1 MINLNPAI
9 EQKINQFI
17 LKVKLPHQK
26 EATNITQET
35 QKLRDELIQKLGELT
50 FSDSL
55 PSREELEKQII
66 AHTDQLVETI
76 NLLSTGKSSE
86 TPLDTFSQETDSLV
100 ATITALFDANAND
113 ANLPKLKE
121 KITAWQ
127 TKVKD
132 TLVKFSTT
140 VELQQKN
147 ESLIAKLEDNLD
159 KYSSIPEV
167 DEPFEKLVNEFKDNF
182 AQLQV
187 QEESVLFQTLD
198 DLINEIKARDEGI
211 KLNKRIDIL
220 LEKTQEQVAG
230 FTQEL
235 DREVQG
241 ELAKLIKILGMA
253 QVELKNISKPCDIM
267 QVKSVVD
274 AGEMAIKSLTGQ
286 PNIILAQKLRYAAT
300 TGLREIQKG
309 SWFSGL
315 ANFRDNLFH
324 SFKIPTKVLI
334 GLVFALPVNWFIMN
348 FSPVKELLSLPPIIK
363 SSNQNTQGEGN
374 QNTPGEGNQNT
385 QGEGNQNAQGESSQN
400 TQGEGNQNAQGEGNQ
415 NTQGE
420 GNQNTQGEGNQN
432 TQGESS
438 QNAQGESS
446 SNTEDRVI
454 TIIRLMWIT
463 GTLGGGVSLLTR
475 LQDFDNPK
483 NQKYDD
489 DLLPLLI
496 GLTKPILGGSFAFFI
511 LLILNSNIFP
521 IDIRRS
527 TEDKGN
533 DTYLYGLLAMAFVA
547 GFSERLIPDLIS
559 QVEKKVIVEASST
572 GQGLPPAILIAPPR
586 QNLALNGIQEFSIN
600 PVGNYTIT
608 ISPPESGK
616 IDKNTTDAKFTYT
629 APAQG
634 NPGDTITITAT
645 SDSGQTAK
653 ATITLTA

>member
-1 MINLNPAI
+1 MINPNPAI

-17 LKVKLPHQK
+17 LETQNKFSQDKSATLASYQT
-26 EATNITQET
+26 EAKTITQET
-35 QKLRDELIQKLGELT
+35 NNLRDELIQKLGELT
-50 FSDSL
+50 FSDPL

-66 AHTDQLVETI
+66 AHIDQLVETI

-86 TPLDTFSQETDSLV
+86 TPLDTLSQETDSLV
-100 ATITALFDANAND
+100 ATITTLFDANANVP
-113 ANLPKLKE
+113 NLPKLKE
-121 KITAWQ
+121 KLTAWQ

-253 QVELKNISKPCDIM
+253 QEELKNISKPCDIM

-385 QGEGNQNAQGESSQN
+385 QGE
-400 TQGEGNQNAQGEGNQ
+400 
-415 NTQGE
+415 
-420 GNQNTQGEGNQN
+420 
-432 TQGESS
+432 SS

-547 GFSERLIPDLIS
+547 GFSERLIPDLIR
-559 QVEKKVIVEASST
+559 VC
-572 GQGLPPAILIAPPR
+572 
-586 QNLALNGIQEFSIN
+586 
-600 PVGNYTIT
+600 
-608 ISPPESGK
+608 
-616 IDKNTTDAKFTYT
+616 
-629 APAQG
+629 
-634 NPGDTITITAT
+634 
-645 SDSGQTAK
+645 
-653 ATITLTA
+653 

>member
-547 GFSERLIPDLIS
+547 GFSERLIPDLIR
-559 QVEKKVIVEASST
+559 VC
-572 GQGLPPAILIAPPR
+572 
-586 QNLALNGIQEFSIN
+586 
-600 PVGNYTIT
+600 
-608 ISPPESGK
+608 
-616 IDKNTTDAKFTYT
+616 
-629 APAQG
+629 
-634 NPGDTITITAT
+634 
-645 SDSGQTAK
+645 
-653 ATITLTA
+653 

>member
-17 LKVKLPHQK
+17 LKVKLAHQK
-26 EATNITQET
+26 EARDIIQET
-35 QKLRDELIQKLGELT
+35 KNLKDELIQKLGGLT
-50 FSDSL
+50 FSDPLFRLSVA
-55 PSREELEKQII
+55 EELEKQII
-66 AHTDQLVETI
+66 AHTDRLVETI

-86 TPLDTFSQETDSLV
+86 TPLDTLSQETDSLV
-100 ATITALFDANAND
+100 ATITTLFDANANVP
-113 ANLPKLKE
+113 NLPKLKE
-121 KITAWQ
+121 KLTAWQ

-147 ESLIAKLEDNLD
+147 ESLIAKLKDNLD

-167 DEPFEKLVNEFKDNF
+167 DEPFEKLVKEFKDNF

-309 SWFSGL
+309 SWFSY
-315 ANFRDNLFH
+315 ANFKDNFWH

-363 SSNQNTQGEGN
+363 SSNQNTQGECN
-374 QNTPGEGNQNT
+374 QNTPGEGNQN
-385 QGEGNQNAQGESSQN
+385 AQEKN
-400 TQGEGNQNAQGEGNQ
+400 
-415 NTQGE
+415 
-420 GNQNTQGEGNQN
+420 
-432 TQGESS
+432 
-438 QNAQGESS
+438 S
-446 SNTEDRVI
+446 SNTEDGVI

-572 GQGLPPAILIAPPR
+572 GQGLPQAILIAPSMAA
-586 QNLALNGIQEFSIN
+586 LALNGSQEFTIN

-608 ISPPESGK
+608 ISPPDSGK

-634 NPGDTITITAT
+634 NAGDTITITAT

>member
-9 EQKINQFI
+9 EQKINEFI
-17 LKVKLPHQK
+17 LKVKLAHQK
-26 EATNITQET
+26 EATDIIQET
-35 QKLRDELIQKLGELT
+35 KNLKDELIQKLGGLT
-50 FSDSL
+50 FSDPS

-66 AHTDQLVETI
+66 AHTEQLVETI

-100 ATITALFDANAND
+100 TTITIVFDANAND

-121 KITAWQ
+121 KLTAWQ

-140 VELQQKN
+140 VELQKKN
-147 ESLIAKLEDNLD
+147 ESLIAELKDNLD

-167 DEPFEKLVNEFKDNF
+167 DEPFEKLVKEFKDNF

-187 QEESVLFQTLD
+187 QEASVLFQTLD
-198 DLINEIKARDEGI
+198 DLINEIKARDEVI
-211 KLNKRIDIL
+211 KLNQRIDIL
-220 LEKTQEQVAG
+220 LGKTKEQVAG
-230 FTQEL
+230 FPPEL

-241 ELAKLIKILGMA
+241 ELAKLIKILGIA
-253 QVELKNISKPCDIM
+253 QVELMNISKPCDIM

-274 AGEMAIKSLTGQ
+274 AGEIAIKSLTGQ
-286 PNIILAQKLRYAAT
+286 PNIILAQKLRYAAR
-300 TGLREIQKG
+300 TGLRKIPKG
-309 SWFSGL
+309 SKVSGL

-374 QNTPGEGNQNT
+374 QN
-385 QGEGNQNAQGESSQN
+385 AQGESSQN
-400 TQGEGNQNAQGEGNQ
+400 TQGEGNQNA
-415 NTQGE
+415 QGE

-533 DTYLYGLLAMAFVA
+533 NTYLYGLLAMAFVA

-586 QNLALNGIQEFSIN
+586 PNLALNGIQEFSIN

-634 NPGDTITITAT
+634 NPGDKITITAT

-653 ATITLTA
+653 ATVTLTA

>member
-9 EQKINQFI
+9 EQKINEFI
-17 LKVKLPHQK
+17 LKVKLAHQK
-26 EATNITQET
+26 EATDIIQET
-35 QKLRDELIQKLGELT
+35 KNLKGELIQKLGELT
-50 FSDSL
+50 FSDPL

-66 AHTDQLVETI
+66 AHTVQLVETI

-100 ATITALFDANAND
+100 ATITILFDANANVP
-113 ANLPKLKE
+113 NLPKLKE
-121 KITAWQ
+121 KLTAWQ
-127 TKVKD
+127 SKVKD
-132 TLVKFSTT
+132 TLVKFSAT
-140 VELQQKN
+140 VELQKKN
-147 ESLIAKLEDNLD
+147 ESLIAELKNNLD

-167 DEPFEKLVNEFKDNF
+167 DEPFEELVKEFKDNF
-182 AQLQV
+182 AQLQ
-187 QEESVLFQTLD
+187 EASVLFQTLD
-198 DLINEIKARDEGI
+198 DLINEIKARDEVI

-220 LEKTQEQVAG
+220 LGKTKEQVAG
-230 FTQEL
+230 FPPEL

-241 ELAKLIKILGMA
+241 ELAKLIKILGIA
-253 QVELKNISKPCDIM
+253 QVELMNISKPCDIM

-274 AGEMAIKSLTGQ
+274 AGEIAIKSLTGQ

-309 SWFSGL
+309 SCFSGL

-400 TQGEGNQNAQGEGNQ
+400 TQGEGNQNAQGESSQ
-415 NTQGE
+415 NTQGK
-420 GNQNTQGEGNQN
+420 N
-432 TQGESS
+432 
-438 QNAQGESS
+438 S

>member
-17 LKVKLPHQK
+17 LETQNKFSQDKSATLASYQT

-35 QKLRDELIQKLGELT
+35 QNLRDELIQKLGELT
-50 FSDSL
+50 FSDPL

-76 NLLSTGKSSE
+76 NLLSTGKISE
-86 TPLDTFSQETDSLV
+86 TPLDTLSQETDSLV
-100 ATITALFDANAND
+100 TTITTLFDANAND
-113 ANLPKLKE
+113 ANWPKLKE
-121 KITAWQ
+121 KLTAWQ

-140 VELQQKN
+140 VELQKKN
-147 ESLIAKLEDNLD
+147 ESLIAELKDNLS
-159 KYSSIPEV
+159 KYSSV
-167 DEPFEKLVNEFKDNF
+167 DEHFEKLVKEFKDNF
-182 AQLQV
+182 AQLQ
-187 QEESVLFQTLD
+187 EASVLFQTLD
-198 DLINEIKARDEGI
+198 DLINEIKARDEAI
-211 KLNKRIDIL
+211 KLNQRIDIL
-220 LEKTQEQVAG
+220 LEKTKEQVAG
-230 FTQEL
+230 FPPEL

-241 ELAKLIKILGMA
+241 ELAKLIIILGIA
-253 QVELKNISKPCDIM
+253 QVELMNISKPCDIM

-274 AGEMAIKSLTGQ
+274 AGEIAIKSLTDQ
-286 PNIILAQKLRYAAT
+286 PNIRLAQKLRYAAK
-300 TGLREIQKG
+300 TGLRKIQNG
-309 SWFSGL
+309 SGFIF

-324 SFKIPTKVLI
+324 SFRIPTKVLI
-334 GLVFALPVNWFIMN
+334 GLALAFPVNWFIMK
-348 FSPVKELLSLPPIIK
+348 FSPVNELLSLPPVIK
-363 SSNQNTQGEGN
+363 KS
-374 QNTPGEGNQNT
+374 
-385 QGEGNQNAQGESSQN
+385 SSQN
-400 TQGEGNQNAQGEGNQ
+400 TQGEGSQNTQGKNSSNPKDGVITIPPVIKSSSQ

-420 GNQNTQGEGNQN
+420 GSQNTQGEGSQN
-432 TQGESS
+432 TQDG
-438 QNAQGESS
+438 
-446 SNTEDRVI
+446 VI

-463 GTLGGGVSLLTR
+463 GTLGGGVSLLAR

-559 QVEKKVIVEASST
+559 QVEKKVIVEAS
-572 GQGLPPAILIAPPR
+572 
-586 QNLALNGIQEFSIN
+586 
-600 PVGNYTIT
+600 
-608 ISPPESGK
+608 
-616 IDKNTTDAKFTYT
+616 
-629 APAQG
+629 
-634 NPGDTITITAT
+634 
-645 SDSGQTAK
+645 
-653 ATITLTA
+653 

>member
-9 EQKINQFI
+9 EQKINEFI

-26 EATNITQET
+26 EAKNITKET
-35 QKLRDELIQKLGELT
+35 QNLRDELIQKLGELT

-66 AHTDQLVETI
+66 AHTVQLVETI
-76 NLLSTGKSSE
+76 NLLSTGKISE
-86 TPLDTFSQETDSLV
+86 TPLDTLSQETDSLV
-100 ATITALFDANAND
+100 ATITSLFDTNANVP
-113 ANLPKLKE
+113 NLPKLKE
-121 KITAWQ
+121 KLTAWQ
-127 TKVKD
+127 SKVKD
-132 TLVKFSTT
+132 TLVKFSAT

-167 DEPFEKLVNEFKDNF
+167 DEPFEKLIKEFKDNF
-182 AQLQV
+182 AQLQ
-187 QEESVLFQTLD
+187 EASVLFKNLD

-211 KLNKRIDIL
+211 KLNQRIDIL
-220 LEKTQEQVAG
+220 LEKTKEQVAG
-230 FTQEL
+230 FPPEL

-241 ELAKLIKILGMA
+241 ELAKLIKILGIA
-253 QVELKNISKPCDIM
+253 QVELMNISKPCDIM
-267 QVKSVVD
+267 QVKAVVD
-274 AGEMAIKSLTGQ
+274 AGEIAIKSLTDQ
-286 PNIILAQKLRYAAT
+286 PNIRLAQKLRYAAK
-300 TGLREIQKG
+300 TGLRKIQNG
-309 SWFSGL
+309 SGFIF

-324 SFKIPTKVLI
+324 SFRIPTKVLI
-334 GLVFALPVNWFIMN
+334 GLALAFPVNWFIMK
-348 FSPVKELLSLPPIIK
+348 FSPVNELLSLPPVIK
-363 SSNQNTQGEGN
+363 KS
-374 QNTPGEGNQNT
+374 
-385 QGEGNQNAQGESSQN
+385 SSQN
-400 TQGEGNQNAQGEGNQ
+400 TQGEGSQ

-420 GNQNTQGEGNQN
+420 GSQNTQGEGSQNTQGKNSSNPKDGVITIPPVIKSSSQN
-432 TQGESS
+432 TQGEGS
-438 QNAQGESS
+438 QNTQGKNSQNTQRKNSQNTQRKNS
-446 SNTEDRVI
+446 SNREDGVI

-463 GTLGGGVSLLTR
+463 GTLGGGVSLLAR

-489 DLLPLLI
+489 DFLPFAI

-521 IDIRRS
+521 IEIRPS
-527 TEDKGN
+527 TKGTGD

-547 GFSERLIPDLIS
+547 GFSERLVPDLIS
-559 QVEKKVIVEASST
+559 QVEKKVTVEASST
-572 GQGLPPAILIAPPR
+572 GQGLPRAILIAPPIAS
-586 QNLALNGIQEFSIN
+586 LALNGEKEFTIN
-600 PVGNYTIT
+600 PVGKYTIT

-634 NPGDTITITAT
+634 KAGDKITITAT

-653 ATITLTA
+653 ATVTLTA

>member
-1 MINLNPAI
+1 DKSATLASY
-9 EQKINQFI
+9 QT
-17 LKVKLPHQK
+17 
-26 EATNITQET
+26 EAKTITQET
-35 QKLRDELIQKLGELT
+35 NNLRDEFIQKLGELT
-50 FSDSL
+50 FSDPL
-55 PSREELEKQII
+55 PSREELEKQIL

-76 NLLSTGKSSE
+76 NLLSTGKISE
-86 TPLDTFSQETDSLV
+86 TPLDTLSQETDSLV
-100 ATITALFDANAND
+100 ATITILFDANAND
-113 ANLPKLKE
+113 ANLPGLKQE
-121 KITAWQ
+121 LIAWQ

-147 ESLIAKLEDNLD
+147 ESLIAELKDNLD

-167 DEPFEKLVNEFKDNF
+167 DEPFEKLVKEFKDNF

-230 FTQEL
+230 FPQEL

-253 QVELKNISKPCDIM
+253 QVELKNISKPGDIM

-274 AGEMAIKSLTGQ
+274 AGEIAIKSLIGK
-286 PNIILAQKLRYAAT
+286 PNIILAQKLRYAAR
-300 TGLREIQKG
+300 TGLRKTQTG
-309 SWFSGL
+309 FWTRL
-315 ANFRDNLFH
+315 AEFRDNLFH

-334 GLVFALPVNWFIMN
+334 GLVLALPLNWGIMN
-348 FSPVKELLSLPPIIK
+348 SLPVKDLLMSLPPINTEGK
-363 SSNQNTQGEGN
+363 SNQNTEDKDGN
-374 QNTPGEGNQNT
+374 F
-385 QGEGNQNAQGESSQN
+385 
-400 TQGEGNQNAQGEGNQ
+400 
-415 NTQGE
+415 
-420 GNQNTQGEGNQN
+420 
-432 TQGESS
+432 
-438 QNAQGESS
+438 
-446 SNTEDRVI
+446 
-454 TIIRLMWIT
+454 RLLILILMT
-463 GTLGGGVSLLTR
+463 GTLGGAVSLLTR

-489 DLLPLLI
+489 DLLPFII

-511 LLILNSNIFP
+511 LLILNSNISP
-521 IDIRRS
+521 LEIRGG
-527 TEDKGN
+527 TEDNRNGI
-533 DTYLYGLLAMAFVA
+533 YLYGLLTMAFVA
-547 GFSERLIPDLIS
+547 GFSERLIPDLIN
-559 QVEKKVIVEASST
+559 QVEKKVTVEASST

-586 QNLALNGIQEFSIN
+586 QNLELNGIQEFSIN

-608 ISPPESGK
+608 ISPPDSGK

-634 NPGDTITITAT
+634 NNGDKITITAT

-653 ATITLTA
+653 ATVTLTA

>member
-9 EQKINQFI
+9 EQKINEFI
-17 LKVKLPHQK
+17 LKVKLAHQK
-26 EATNITQET
+26 EATDIIQET
-35 QKLRDELIQKLGELT
+35 KNLKDELIQKLGGLT
-50 FSDSL
+50 FSDPL

-66 AHTDQLVETI
+66 AHIDQLVETI

-100 ATITALFDANAND
+100 TTITIVFDANAND

-121 KITAWQ
+121 KLTAWQ

-140 VELQQKN
+140 VELQKKN
-147 ESLIAKLEDNLD
+147 ESLIAELKDNLD

-167 DEPFEKLVNEFKDNF
+167 DEPFEKLVKEFKDNF
-182 AQLQV
+182 AQLQ
-187 QEESVLFQTLD
+187 EASVLFQTLD
-198 DLINEIKARDEGI
+198 DLINEIKARDEVI
-211 KLNKRIDIL
+211 KLNQRIDIL
-220 LEKTQEQVAG
+220 LGKTKEQVAG
-230 FTQEL
+230 FPPEL

-241 ELAKLIKILGMA
+241 ELAKLIKILGIA
-253 QVELKNISKPCDIM
+253 QVELMNISKPCDIM

-274 AGEMAIKSLTGQ
+274 AGEIAIKSLTGQ
-286 PNIILAQKLRYAAT
+286 PNIILAQKLRYAAR
-300 TGLREIQKG
+300 TGLRKIPKG
-309 SWFSGL
+309 SKVSGL

-374 QNTPGEGNQNT
+374 QN
-385 QGEGNQNAQGESSQN
+385 AQGESSQN
-400 TQGEGNQNAQGEGNQ
+400 TQGEGNQNA
-415 NTQGE
+415 QGE

-634 NPGDTITITAT
+634 NPGDKITITAT

-653 ATITLTA
+653 ATVTLTA